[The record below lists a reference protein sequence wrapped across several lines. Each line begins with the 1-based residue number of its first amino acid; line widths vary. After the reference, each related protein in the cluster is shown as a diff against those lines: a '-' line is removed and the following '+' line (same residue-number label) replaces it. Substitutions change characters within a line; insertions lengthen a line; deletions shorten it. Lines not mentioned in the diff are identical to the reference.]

1 MVDPTNLAISATL
14 IIVGSALFAFE
25 LIHPGAWLLIPA
37 SIMIVAGLL
46 YITLPTLLLNS
57 VYGPAIVVLVALAAA
72 LATIP
77 YYRWVAPIHKPMS
90 TTVQSLEGAT
100 GIVVT
105 PVVPDSL
112 SGKVQIQSEVWS
124 ARSEQPIP
132 AGTKVRV
139 VSGEG
144 VSVLVRPLDTGR
156 TDN

>member
-1 MVDPTNLAISATL
+1 MVDLTNLGISAVL

-46 YITLPTLLLNS
+46 YVTLPGLLLNS
-57 VYGPAIVVLVALAAA
+57 VFGPSIVVLVALAAA

-90 TTVQSLEGAT
+90 TTVQSLEGQT

-105 PVVPDSL
+105 AVVPDSL

-124 ARSEQPIP
+124 ARSDKPIP
-132 AGTKVRV
+132 PGTRVRV

-144 VSVLVRPLDTGR
+144 VSVLVRPIDAGR

>member
-1 MVDPTNLAISATL
+1 MVDFTNLGISAIL

-46 YITLPTLLLNS
+46 YILLPNVLLNS
-57 VYGPAIVVLVALAAA
+57 LYGPSIIVLVALAAA

-90 TTVQSLEGAT
+90 TTVQSLEGQT

-105 PVVPDSL
+105 PVIPDSL

-124 ARSEQPIP
+124 ARSDQPIP
-132 AGTKVRV
+132 AGTRVRV

-144 VSVLVRPLDTGR
+144 VSVLVRPIDSGR
-156 TDN
+156 ADS

>member
-1 MVDPTNLAISATL
+1 MVDAANLAISAVL
-14 IIVGSALFAFE
+14 IIVGSALFGFE

-46 YITLPTLLLNS
+46 YLTLPGLLLNS
-57 VYGPAIVVLVALAAA
+57 VFGPAIVVLVALGAA

-77 YYRWVAPIHKPMS
+77 YYRWVAPTHEPLS
-90 TTVQSLEGAT
+90 TTVKSLEGQT
-100 GIVVT
+100 GIVVA

-124 ARSEQPIP
+124 ARSDQPIP
-132 AGTKVRV
+132 TGTRVRV

-144 VSVLVRPLDTGR
+144 VSVLVRPLEVAR
-156 TDN
+156 AEN

>member
-25 LIHPGAWLLIPA
+25 LVHPGAWLLIPA

-46 YITLPTLLLNS
+46 YITLPSLLLNS

-100 GIVVT
+100 GVVVT

-132 AGTKVRV
+132 AGTRVRV

>member
-1 MVDPTNLAISATL
+1 MIDAANLAISATL

-46 YITLPTLLLNS
+46 YLVLPSLLLNS
-57 VYGPAIVVLVALAAA
+57 AFGPAIVVLVALGAAI
-72 LATIP
+72 ATIP
-77 YYRWVAPIHKPMS
+77 YYRWVAPTHEPMS
-90 TTVQSLEGAT
+90 TTVHSLRGAM
-100 GIVVT
+100 GIVVV

-124 ARSEQPIP
+124 ARGEQAIP
-132 AGTKVRV
+132 MGTRVTV

-144 VSVLVRPLDTGR
+144 VSVLVRPLEGAGTE
-156 TDN
+156 N

>member
-1 MVDPTNLAISATL
+1 MVDLTNLGISAVL

-46 YITLPTLLLNS
+46 YITLPSLLLNS
-57 VYGPAIVVLVALAAA
+57 VFGPSIVVLVALAAA

-90 TTVQSLEGAT
+90 TTVQSLEGQT
-100 GIVVT
+100 GVVVT
-105 PVVPDSL
+105 AVVPDSL

-124 ARSEQPIP
+124 ARSDKPIP
-132 AGTKVRV
+132 PGTKVRV

-144 VSVLVRPLDTGR
+144 VSVMVRPIDAGR